1 MKLNKKIIV
10 GGIVAIMVLAGG
22 AYAFTRPSATEP
34 VAVQTKTEEAEAET
48 EVTPQATSETPA
60 AAPEPA
66 AAAKAGAYTN
76 YNASTFANIAGTRVL
91 FFHASWCPQCRSLD
105 ASIKAGK
112 VPDNT
117 TIVKVDYD
125 SNQALRQKY
134 GVTIQ
139 TTLVRV
145 DSSGKLVEKSVAYDE
160 PTLQSVIDNL
170 L

>member
-1 MKLNKKIIV
+1 MNRNKKLVIAAVIAV
-10 GGIVAIMVLAGG
+10 VLVTTGV
-22 AYAFTRPSATEP
+22 YAATRSTEP
-34 VAVQTKTEEAEAET
+34 EAQPPQSTTEQSEQKSEVSQEKT
-48 EVTPQATSETPA
+48 Q
-60 AAPEPA
+60 EPA
-66 AAAKAGAYTN
+66 PATTSAPVASSPGAYTN
-76 YNASTFANIAGTRVL
+76 YNAASFAKLSGKRVL
-91 FFHASWCPQCRSLD
+91 FFHAPWCPQCRSLD

-139 TTLVRV
+139 TTLVLV
-145 DSSGKLVEKSVAYDE
+145 DSSGNLDKKYVAYDQ
-160 PTLQSVIDNL
+160 PTLQAVIDNL